1 MQLLIS
7 WYSRERFAAAMASSL
22 FLCLFAHSSGHWL
35 INCRVVSFTP
45 VAVPEAPTEEAADV
59 LTEEAASGI

>member
-1 MQLLIS
+1 M
-7 WYSRERFAAAMASSL
+7 MAISL

-35 INCRVVSFTP
+35 IAVRVCLPGVEADTP